1 MSQTQGKTMEYKR
14 KTIDGY
20 DSYEIDT
27 LGNVYS
33 NKNARN
39 FKSTDGKLKQRLV
52 SQGGY
57 KQVSLY
63 TTGTKKPKQLL
74 VHRLVYQNF
83 VGEIPD
89 GMQIDHID
97 NDKHNNELD
106 NLQVLSAAANM
117 KKMWDVRGRS
127 EIKEH
132 VKDWLE
138 RGYPRKFISENL
150 GVSLSYI
157 SMISLGK
164 R

>member
-1 MSQTQGKTMEYKR
+1 MEYKR

-33 NKNARN
+33 NKQARH
-39 FKSTDGKLKQRLV
+39 FKSTDGRLKQRLV

-63 TTGTKKPKQLL
+63 TNGTKKPKQLL

-97 NDKHNNELD
+97 NDKHNNEVE
-106 NLQVLSAAANM
+106 NLQVLSATDNM
-117 KKMWDVRGRS
+117 KKAWDIRGRS
-127 EIKEH
+127 EVKGH
-132 VKDWLE
+132 VMDWLS
-138 RGYPRKFISENL
+138 RGYSRNFISENL
-150 GVSLSYI
+150 DVSLSYI
-157 SMISLGK
+157 SQIANGK